1 MKKNVLLSIIVPIY
15 NVEKYIGSLVNS
27 LVKQTNKNFEVIFI
41 DDGSTDESM
50 QILKEIMAGSEQ
62 EFSFKLLQ
70 QVNQGLSSARNVGIL
85 NATGEYIFFLDS
97 DDEIESNFVET
108 ILTSCYKYSQPDTL
122 IFDYSSIDEFGNA
135 LDSNYWHGSI
145 YRQKDLCTSEQI
157 LTALSKDDIPTTAWS
172 FVTKRSVIEKHDL
185 LFSVG
190 KKFED
195 NNFTPK
201 VFYFSKN
208 IVVIPLRLYRYRKRS
223 GSIMSNHPEKFFSDD
238 AIFVTYDLLDF
249 YDQYK
254 IRELGAVVGKCV
266 MATLA
271 SFPDSKKLY
280 NELNPIRK
288 KVFKDYISIE
298 KRHTKRIKMYVK
310 MYVFSSYVGYKL
322 YRLVKGKHWK

>member
-1 MKKNVLLSIIVPIY
+1 MV
-15 NVEKYIGSLVNS
+15 
-27 LVKQTNKNFEVIFI
+27 
-41 DDGSTDESM
+41 
-50 QILKEIMAGSEQ
+50 GSEQ

-70 QVNQGLSSARNVGIL
+70 QVNQGLSSARNIGIL

-97 DDEIESNFVET
+97 DDEIEINFVET

-135 LDSNYWHGSI
+135 LDSNYGHGSI

-157 LTALSKDDIPTTAWS
+157 LTALSKGEIPTTAWS

-208 IVVIPLRLYRYRKRS
+208 IVVISLRLYRYRKRS

-254 IRELGAVVGKCV
+254 NRELGAVVGNLV
-266 MATLA
+266 MSTLA

-280 NELNPIRK
+280 NELKPIRK

-298 KRHTKRIKMYVK
+298 KRHTKRIKMF
-310 MYVFSSYVGYKL
+310 VFSSYVGYKL